1 MKFGK
6 QPNMKILTPSA
17 LSLIFK
23 LDPHVVFIPQ
33 QGNEN
38 CLSFCLLPS
47 ALSLIFK
54 LVKMEVYKFNK
65 INFCY

>member
-1 MKFGK
+1 MKFGT
-6 QPNMKILTPSA
+6 QPNMEILTPSA

-23 LDPHVVFIPQ
+23 LDPHGLFIPQ
-33 QGNEN
+33 RGNQN
-38 CLSFCLLPS
+38 SLSFCLLPS
-47 ALSLIFK
+47 ALSLNFK